1 VDPED
6 WTWEEFRSHLALT
19 RAEADDYDWIRSAR
33 KAVRARS
40 EALWERIGTC
50 LGCDGDLLNAGGEE
64 PHASYALSDVFDAS
78 TTAGSPLLSAHPDDH
93 FGFGHVWVEGLPA
106 AEPEEIEFDSA
117 QGTGFGQRH
126 LDDMSLDGHSPLPG
140 MSPALMDVVEE
151 EEPSPPNAGGQ
162 TTSKTSLTPAQ
173 IAGGRG
179 EITDP
184 FGKTSPTGANRQQD
198 LPGSISPESKAK
210 VRAKSFVGVQIST
223 SPSMPGP
230 QFVHRPSYSGL
241 LPGGLERGPGHPLFP
256 SSFSTLS
263 IAPTLPNNN
272 PALKASLSFSQASD
286 AMQHSGQGNPARA
299 ALQSM
304 MGFSRK
310 KSRSGLSESECH
322 TRRMCSGSRSTNL
335 DRWSLSGAITFASE
349 DD

>member
-1 VDPED
+1 
-6 WTWEEFRSHLALT
+6 
-19 RAEADDYDWIRSAR
+19 
-33 KAVRARS
+33 
-40 EALWERIGTC
+40 

-64 PHASYALSDVFDAS
+64 PHTGYALSDVFDAS

-117 QGTGFGQRH
+117 QATGPGQRH

-151 EEPSPPNAGGQ
+151 EESSPLNAAGQ
-162 TTSKTSLTPAQ
+162 ATSKTSLTPAQ

-179 EITDP
+179 ELTDP
-184 FGKTSPTGANRQQD
+184 FGKTSPTGANRRQD
-198 LPGSISPESKAK
+198 LPGSISPESKTK

-310 KSRSGLSESECH
+310 KSRSGLSESECRV
-322 TRRMCSGSRSTNL
+322 RRCARHPG
-335 DRWSLSGAITFASE
+335 
-349 DD
+349 